1 MITEEAHSL
10 TDQVFITEGEGRSL
24 KKIAHVNPNA
34 PALYVK
40 DGEKDCAI
48 AFTNGEKSLTL
59 CFEAKTVGSYTLR
72 LDETTIGKGIVRLTD
87 TMTGETV
94 KLHAGETYTF
104 SAAPGDKAERFTVV
118 LK

>member
-1 MITEEAHSL
+1 MITEEAHCL

-34 PALYVK
+34 PTLYVK

-48 AFTNGEKSLTL
+48 AFTNGEKNLTL

-104 SAAPGDKAERFTVV
+104 SAAPGDKAERFTVMM
-118 LK
+118 K